1 MIIHSQFQKMES
13 ITLPLDTVD
22 YMTSRVFG
30 KSTTASA
37 ERGKRVL
44 ETVVNELVKLVNL
57 LKNAEIE
64 DLMQKPKV

>member
-1 MIIHSQFQKMES
+1 MES

-44 ETVVNELVKLVNL
+44 ETVVNELVLSL
-57 LKNAEIE
+57 IHI
-64 DLMQKPKV
+64 